1 MCPFLKC
8 QASRWAERLVIRVK
22 DITVAHSGLSPRK
35 SPPVRNIL
43 PVFFAQSP
51 FLPIFAPQNDK
62 NTV

>member
-1 MCPFLKC
+1 MCPF
-8 QASRWAERLVIRVK
+8 LVIRVK